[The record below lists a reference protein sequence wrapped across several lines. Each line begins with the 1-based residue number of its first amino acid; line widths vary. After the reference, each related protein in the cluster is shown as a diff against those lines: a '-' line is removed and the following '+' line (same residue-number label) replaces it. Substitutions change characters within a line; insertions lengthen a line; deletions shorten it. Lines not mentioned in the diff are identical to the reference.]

1 MTFFVQFSI
10 LCAYA
15 FVICL
20 STGVASD
27 VGSTMEEQNATE
39 WLKMYNTM
47 ASEIYYKDSIAAWNW
62 NTNITDYNQ
71 NISVSTKNLKM

>member
-27 VGSTMEEQNATE
+27 DGSTMEEQNATE

-47 ASEIYYKDSIAAWNW
+47 ASEI
-62 NTNITDYNQ
+62 
-71 NISVSTKNLKM
+71 